1 MGKLSGIGDGLLKWF
16 DSTVLKDNR
25 IYYLGA
31 ILVMIFFWVL
41 IKR

>member
-16 DSTVLKDNR
+16 DKTVLKDNR

-31 ILVMIFFWVL
+31 GLIFLFFWVL
-41 IKR
+41 MKR